1 MWQIVM
7 ADRCGRWQIVIM
19 TSAQQGE
26 FKKCFFLISFVPRS
40 YFLLKQ
46 NYFHLTN
53 EKKKN
58 KTLKLEKIK

>member
-1 MWQIVM
+1 
-7 ADRCGRWQIVIM
+7 M